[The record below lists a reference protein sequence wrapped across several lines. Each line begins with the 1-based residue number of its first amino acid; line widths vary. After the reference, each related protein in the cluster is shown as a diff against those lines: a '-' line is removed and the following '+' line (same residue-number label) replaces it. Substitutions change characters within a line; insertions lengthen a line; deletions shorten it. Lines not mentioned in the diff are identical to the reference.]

1 MYTLDMK
8 KAVHSVKPPK
18 DFHIDIVDYDHFL
31 SIRFYESHW
40 RHMSDSERL
49 RCIKYMTK
57 IKTMLESLGAQVA
70 LDPILDITHPDKG

>member
-1 MYTLDMK
+1 MYTLNMK
-8 KAVHSVKPPK
+8 KAVRSIKPPK
-18 DFHIDIVDYDHFL
+18 DFQVDIVDYDHFL
-31 SIRFYESHW
+31 TIQFYESHW
-40 RHMSDSERL
+40 RHMNDSERL